1 MQSTQG
7 CSNQWPGR
15 HSSPGHQQPA
25 GVLSCSQTIYIY
37 IYVVH
42 IRLWSSAR
50 SKLRKLSRH
59 LRSCC
64 ATEAL
69 HRRDVMLQPEPP
81 SIPNRTHPNSTS
93 DAATPRTAR
102 LALGRPRGGS
112 NVASS
117 ASEGGQVQSSDWM
130 DLRTATKDA
139 AEGSHVGGSFKS

>member
-37 IYVVH
+37 IRSTYQTMVV
-42 IRLWSSAR
+42 SSVQVA
-50 SKLRKLSRH
+50 KAFTH